1 MPILSA
7 RFHSF
12 FSSLSMYINILFFFS
27 FLLKTWLFLS
37 FSLYFLSF
45 FPSSFFPS
53 YLPFWLLLLSSALS
67 SLVLYMFGR
76 SFYSFTHRR
85 FFLLLLFFFFFF
97 LLSFSFSRSL
107 KGNVVKDAN
116 VKLSFFFS
124 VHCWPSPWLLLSIP
138 KQRRKKEELTN
149 VK

>member
-45 FPSSFFPS
+45 FSSSFFSS

-85 FFLLLLFFFFFF
+85 FFFFSSSSS
-97 LLSFSFSRSL
+97 SFSYSPSPSREVL
-107 KGNVVKDAN
+107 KGTWWKTRMWSSA
-116 VKLSFFFS
+116 FFFS